1 MTGFLS
7 HFCGVFVLSITDLAA
22 RFWIGAVKSLAH
34 VPLGARKV
42 LARVVAAVFWVGI
55 PKRRHVAM
63 TNLRVCFPDKTE
75 GELRAI
81 AKANYVHLARATLDH
96 GVLWNGSA
104 QAVGKLVTFEGLER
118 VTDKTNRPLIIVA
131 PHFVGLDAVGIAFN
145 LHVRGVSLYQKQ
157 RNAAWDEAALAG
169 RRRFSDPVL
178 IAKGEHRRGDLLAV
192 VRAMRQGLPFY
203 YLPDMDFGARDAV
216 FVPFFGEPA
225 ATLAMCG
232 RLAHATKAKVLF
244 CVAEMTETGYTA
256 HISEPWENYPTGD
269 DVTDTRRINA
279 ELERWILKLPDQYLW
294 THRRFKTRP
303 EGAKPLY

>member
-1 MTGFLS
+1 M
-7 HFCGVFVLSITDLAA
+7 SITDLAA

-42 LARVVAAVFWVGI
+42 LARVVAAVLWVGI

-81 AKANYVHLARATLDH
+81 AKANYVHLARAALDH

-169 RRRFSDPVL
+169 RRRF
-178 IAKGEHRRGDLLAV
+178 
-192 VRAMRQGLPFY
+192 
-203 YLPDMDFGARDAV
+203 
-216 FVPFFGEPA
+216 
-225 ATLAMCG
+225 
-232 RLAHATKAKVLF
+232 
-244 CVAEMTETGYTA
+244 
-256 HISEPWENYPTGD
+256 
-269 DVTDTRRINA
+269 
-279 ELERWILKLPDQYLW
+279 
-294 THRRFKTRP
+294 KTRP